1 MPKDASA
8 ITIYRE
14 VCADALASKQLT
26 PGGAKTFIRTIKYV
40 ATMGLSGSQTQKAQI
55 VIEKDEAGENLITV
69 DMLCLRADQQDTNE
83 KKMDVAYSFC
93 CAEITNPL
101 PQNLDKINQM
111 IEKLI
116 DAGTRSLPWG
126 DQEEKTLM
134 IASLK
139 EVAFAQ
145 LACQLP
151 EE

>member
-8 ITIYRE
+8 ITIYKE
-14 VCADALASKQLT
+14 VCTNALESKQLT
-26 PGGAKTFIRTIKYV
+26 PASAKTFELTIKNV
-40 ATMGLSGSQTQKAQI
+40 ATMGLSGSKTQKAQI
-55 VIEKDEAGENLITV
+55 EVKLDEAGANRITV

-126 DQEEKTLM
+126 DQEEKMLM
-134 IASLK
+134 IA
-139 EVAFAQ
+139 
-145 LACQLP
+145 
-151 EE
+151 